1 MSTFR
6 PKRGAPSA
14 VNTPTVV
21 HVSQTAAISKDEA
34 ERLLSDFITAS
45 ENTAAGAP
53 DAVFAKTGLSDDLGS
68 GAILGQLKRVQRD
81 LRGLPPLLAE
91 LLMEPV
97 AEVTENKK
105 IKFDDDGEEKHEE
118 EEN

>member
-21 HVSQTAAISKDEA
+21 HVTKKVAITKDDAA
-34 ERLLSDFITAS
+34 RLLSDFITAS

-97 AEVTENKK
+97 SEPKENTK
-105 IKFDDDGEEKHEE
+105 IKFDDDGEEKAE
-118 EEN
+118 